1 MPSDPTP
8 GVRSAETPSANADG
22 GRAVDAVLLDVG
34 GVFFLPDHASVQ
46 DALARAGVPEADP
59 GGLDRAHYL
68 ALAAA
73 ERHPEARME
82 FMGRSGE
89 GRPPPTTGAVRVDA
103 IVSQYP
109 LTYLRALGVPDG
121 RLEDAG
127 RELFALTAPRVPWTR
142 VRRETADDLHAL
154 AGTGVRLAIVS
165 NADGSVEE
173 LLGEFGICQVGE
185 GPGVPVAAVV
195 DSTVVGVAKPDPRIF
210 EIALA
215 AVEAPPQRTIHVGD
229 SLLADVA
236 GARAAGITPVH
247 YDPFGLCPGNGHRDV
262 AALAE
267 LVALV
272 QAG

>member
-1 MPSDPTP
+1 MPSDPTA
-8 GVRSAETPSANADG
+8 GVRSAEAPFANADG
-22 GRAVDAVLLDVG
+22 GRVVDAVLLDVG
-34 GVFFLPDHASVQ
+34 GVFFLPDHASLR
-46 DALARAGVPEADP
+46 DALARAGVAEADP
-59 GGLDRAHYL
+59 GGFDRAHYF

-73 ERHPEARME
+73 EQHPEARME
-82 FMGRSGE
+82 FTGRSADDAQ
-89 GRPPPTTGAVRVDA
+89 PATGAARVDA

-121 RLEDAG
+121 RLEDAN

-165 NADGSVEE
+165 NADGTVEE
-173 LLGEFGICQVGE
+173 LLGEHGICQVGE
-185 GPGVPVAAVV
+185 GLGVPVAAVV

-236 GARAAGITPVH
+236 GAMAAGITPVH
-247 YDPFGLCPGNGHRDV
+247 YDPFDLCPGNGHRDV
-262 AALAE
+262 VALAE
-267 LVALV
+267 LVPLV

>member
-8 GVRSAETPSANADG
+8 GVRSAEAQFANADG
-22 GRAVDAVLLDVG
+22 GWAVDAVLLDVG
-34 GVFFLPDHASVQ
+34 GVFFLPDHASVR
-46 DALARAGVPEADP
+46 DALARAGVAEADP
-59 GGLDRAHYL
+59 GGFDRAHYL

-73 ERHPEARME
+73 EQHPEARME
-82 FMGRSGE
+82 FTGRSADDA
-89 GRPPPTTGAVRVDA
+89 PATSAARVDA

-121 RLEDAG
+121 RLEDAN

-154 AGTGVRLAIVS
+154 ASTGVRLAIVS
-165 NADGSVEE
+165 NADGTVEE
-173 LLGEFGICQVGE
+173 LLGEHGICQVGK
-185 GPGVPVAAVV
+185 GLGVPVAAVV

-247 YDPFGLCPGNGHRDV
+247 YDPFDLCPGNGHRDV

-267 LVALV
+267 LVPLV